1 MYFCIAGKILATFLG
16 IFLWQKNIV
25 SALWPQAFFIGILP
39 IWLEVLCSTLLKVE
53 PSQEKNRL
61 ILYLDAVVD
70 SISFLFIPCWWFFM
84 NGGDLIPLLVF
95 IVSGIWRLQNFLRKG
110 LVNGKYF
117 VGVPVTYMGYLWMIL
132 IFIPNHLIHN
142 ILIISAAY
150 LMNAPFIK
158 IKAQNYESVKN

>member
-61 ILYLDAVVD
+61 ILYLDVVVD

-84 NGGDLIPLLVF
+84 NGGDLIPLF
-95 IVSGIWRLQNFLRKG
+95 FEK
-110 LVNGKYF
+110 KYF
-117 VGVPVTYMGYLWMIL
+117 WNPSFFFGNTLYC
-132 IFIPNHLIHN
+132 
-142 ILIISAAY
+142 
-150 LMNAPFIK
+150 
-158 IKAQNYESVKN
+158 